1 MRNFL
6 QIMADISIDEA
17 AGQDW
22 DLVVS
27 FRSIFLY
34 CDDEC
39 DYQKNIEY
47 HPYLQSIGAA
57 GRNAR
62 S

>member
-1 MRNFL
+1 MDIRMRNFL

-39 DYQKNIEY
+39 DYQKDNWKY
-47 HPYLQSIGAA
+47 
-57 GRNAR
+57 
-62 S
+62 

>member
-1 MRNFL
+1 MRKFL

-17 AGQDW
+17 TGQDW

-27 FRSIFLY
+27 FKNTFRY

-39 DYQKNIEY
+39 D
-47 HPYLQSIGAA
+47 
-57 GRNAR
+57 
-62 S
+62 